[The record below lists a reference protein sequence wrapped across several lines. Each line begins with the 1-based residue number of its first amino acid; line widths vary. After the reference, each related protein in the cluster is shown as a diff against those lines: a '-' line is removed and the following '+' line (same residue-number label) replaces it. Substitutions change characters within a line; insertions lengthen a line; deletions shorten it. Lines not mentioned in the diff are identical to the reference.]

1 MYAFPYKTPYK
12 FQSQCELRIRSQS
25 LPNFIRFPAQQF
37 IQEFLLIIA
46 PEFIQWY
53 LLEFLQAF
61 FHFLPGLLQEFFLWF
76 LQEILQR
83 NAFKNFSWNS
93 FGYFCRNSFRDV
105 ASEISSEIPPR
116 TPSRFFWNSLRDIF
130 LKFFLGFLPQLFLGF
145 LKELLP
151 GLYQI
156 SFLGF
161 LQEFLKRYAFRIF
174 SWDSLW
180 SFARDFFR
188 NSTWDSVKVPASA
201 PTRIHS
207 GIGPGVHTGIFAR
220 ILRGISSGI
229 AFRPASGFFLW
240 DFFQKILQIYAFG
253 NLFCYFYRNLSR
265 DSVQNSSGILSG
277 IHPGILPEF
286 FLGFLQEMLSG
297 ISQEMLQRY
306 GFRNSS
312 WDFFQNSLWDS
323 FWKSSQYFFKN

>member
-229 AFRPASGFFLW
+229 AFRPASGFFFVGFLSENPTDICLRKFILLFLPKSLEGLRPEFLW
-240 DFFQKILQIYAFG
+240 HSF
-253 NLFCYFYRNLSR
+253 RNSSR
-265 DSVQNSSGILSG
+265 NPSGILSWISSG
-277 IHPGILPEF
+277 NALRNLTGNAPEIWF
-286 FLGFLQEMLSG
+286 QK
-297 ISQEMLQRY
+297 
-306 GFRNSS
+306 
-312 WDFFQNSLWDS
+312 FFQNSLWDS